1 MKKLLRAT
9 RQAVELNKAKGFTL
23 IELLVVIA
31 IIAILASIAL
41 PSYMKY
47 QRKSRISSYAEPA
60 VRACAMD
67 IVAWCTERPA
77 ASGTDSYTI
86 DTGTGNAPLKNCLV
100 YDANGA
106 LQGSGVKLTTPGGP
120 VSFKVLTSE
129 PSSPG
134 DITDGNPRGGT
145 FTCNTQGEV
154 GDTIHVAGKMDGIG
168 DYIVVCTITNSAHSS
183 GAGVRCQVK

>member
-1 MKKLLRAT
+1 
-9 RQAVELNKAKGFTL
+9 
-23 IELLVVIA
+23 
-31 IIAILASIAL
+31 
-41 PSYMKY
+41 
-47 QRKSRISSYAEPA
+47 
-60 VRACAMD
+60 MD